1 MSVGGR
7 VIEAGIGPWSLSAD
21 GSALVR
27 QEHGYA
33 EGWPRESGS
42 WSPAERIEVRPGP
55 SVRVTL
61 VGESVARGFLLDPVV
76 TLADL
81 CRDAFKR
88 VGADI
93 ELVDLAVNN
102 LSPQGAVKLC
112 RAAIELG
119 SAAIVLYVGNNF
131 LRSTPWLEPDQRSS
145 TAELFQCGGYPE
157 YLAARRRALVTLA
170 REFRGETERLCTEAN
185 MPLVVVVPAVNL
197 LDWRS
202 PWVVP
207 AWLPAGRVAE
217 WAVTQEELAA
227 LPDED
232 TSPDLADR
240 RSELADRL
248 AGLDGGSTPRPLE
261 IIGRDM
267 VCRGRETGGLEL
279 LTEAVGV
286 GADPAHYGRRCPLEV
301 ATELR
306 LLGATPGFRLV
317 DVPARTQQR
326 WGSRAFGK
334 DAFLDYCHHTSE
346 SLGAVAGD
354 IAVEVAAAIGAPV
367 SGVPARSEPDLPAD
381 RLAECYLLAALHNQ
395 HWGQSAATV
404 QHWIAAALRTD
415 RSSVDNLVS
424 YFAMSVPT
432 ALFWLSVASA
442 CGPGRMHRFLKNFS
456 HQAALDAEF
465 AARALRVLGAD
476 SAVLQAGL
484 AETWRGLRVEDVDEL
499 NLLEPFWQ
507 ERDGPPHQL
516 DVFTGERGP
525 TSRYGFVTAGDRPLG
540 LETVLTL
547 GTGLPTSR
555 FVVTLNGGRCY
566 VGQVTDEWE
575 CHRLTLPVELLVPG
589 ANELS
594 FRWSPA
600 ARAPQSTA
608 SAMSVLGLGP
618 ESLHLVRIA
627 RMRLTAKTTP

>member
-1 MSVGGR
+1 MSAGGR

-170 REFRGETERLCTEAN
+170 REFRGETERLCTEAG

-207 AWLPAGRVAE
+207 AWLPAERVAE
-217 WAVTQEELAA
+217 WAVTREELAA

-267 VCRGRETGGLEL
+267 VCCGRDTGGLEL

-286 GADPAHYGRRCPLEV
+286 GADPAHYDRRCPLEV

-317 DVPARTQQR
+317 DVPARAQQR

-334 DAFLDYCHHTSE
+334 DVFLDYCHHTSE

-381 RLAECYLLAALHNQ
+381 RLAECYLLSALHNQ

-442 CGPGRMHRFLKNFS
+442 GGPDALVPQELLPPGRARRRVRGAGAAGPGRRQCGAPGGSGRDLAWVAGRGRRRAEPPGAVLAGAGRAAAPARRLHRGAGAD
-456 HQAALDAEF
+456 QP
-465 AARALRVLGAD
+465 LRV
-476 SAVLQAGL
+476 
-484 AETWRGLRVEDVDEL
+484 
-499 NLLEPFWQ
+499 
-507 ERDGPPHQL
+507 RDG
-516 DVFTGERGP
+516 RG
-525 TSRYGFVTAGDRPLG
+525 SVAWAGDRTDPRNRVAHQPVRRDAQWRH
-540 LETVLTL
+540 VLRGSGDRRMGMPPAHAARRTPGPGRQRTEFSMVTGGTRAAEHGIGDVGARP
-547 GTGLPTSR
+547 GTGEPAP
-555 FVVTLNGGRCY
+555 GP
-566 VGQVTDEWE
+566 
-575 CHRLTLPVELLVPG
+575 HR
-589 ANELS
+589 AD
-594 FRWSPA
+594 A
-600 ARAPQSTA
+600 ADRA
-608 SAMSVLGLGP
+608 
-618 ESLHLVRIA
+618 
-627 RMRLTAKTTP
+627 TTP